1 MADSVE
7 WTTVALREVRIR
19 GKSFPAKGEEA
30 LRPVLRFAP
39 DGRVDVALDADFTS
53 APHLL
58 SFNVPPLHFYDSFI
72 FLIVNIFYL
81 SNDCF
86 EIILIIIMHLINSG
100 AM

>member
-1 MADSVE
+1 MADSVG
-7 WTTVALREVRIR
+7 WTMVALREVRIR

-58 SFNVPPLHFYDSFI
+58 SFNVPHHF
-72 FLIVNIFYL
+72 LKT
-81 SNDCF
+81 
-86 EIILIIIMHLINSG
+86 II
-100 AM
+100 